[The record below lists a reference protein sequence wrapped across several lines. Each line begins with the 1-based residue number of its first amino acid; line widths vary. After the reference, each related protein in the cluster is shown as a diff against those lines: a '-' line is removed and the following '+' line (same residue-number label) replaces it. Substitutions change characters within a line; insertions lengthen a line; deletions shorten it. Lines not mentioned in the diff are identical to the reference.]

1 MAYSEQRENLGQ
13 AKCKVIVTAFPLE
26 SFTGRGNN
34 VCFPLFASS
43 FTFQFPAYPFP
54 LKCNFVNERPALRA
68 HGNGSWENRKI
79 VPEDKLSSSHLLGYL
94 LTRLACSLLF
104 AP

>member
-13 AKCKVIVTAFPLE
+13 AKPILRSHWKVLPE
-26 SFTGRGNN
+26 
-34 VCFPLFASS
+34 ASV
-43 FTFQFPAYPFP
+43 TFQFNVPTFQLPAYPFP